1 MNTTE
6 TISLTFGDAGEN
18 HVGNQLIGK
27 IGSEGDGFT
36 CDELKQLASDMHGE
50 YHSFGQYENEEAG
63 IAVFRNVLDEEEM
76 NYMFQEM
83 TSFDWD
89 TKYYDVRR
97 KKVLNKKARHN
108 VLFMDGF
115 SQEPDYENK
124 KGRIVDTKNMPIF
137 TNFRKNLFHTISE
150 TLGFDK
156 INDLICEGNYY
167 YDNRRCGIGF
177 HGDSERRKVIA
188 LRLGG
193 SMKMKWRWY
202 HNSEIIGDTFEFEF
216 NGGDLYIM
224 SEKAVGHDWK
234 KRSKYTLRHAAGCE
248 KYIK

>member
-1 MNTTE
+1 MNSTE

-18 HVGNQLIGK
+18 HIGNQIIGK
-27 IGSEGDGFT
+27 IGEKGDGFT
-36 CDELKQLASDMHGE
+36 CNELKQLANDMHGE
-50 YHSFGQYENEEAG
+50 YYSFGEYDNEEAG
-63 IAVFRNVLDEEEM
+63 IAVFRAVLDEEEM
-76 NYMFQEM
+76 ENMFAEM
-83 TSFDWD
+83 SAFEWD
-89 TKYYDVRR
+89 KKYYDVRR
-97 KKVLNKKARHN
+97 KKVLNKNARHN
-108 VLFMDGF
+108 ILFMDGY
-115 SQEPDYENK
+115 SQEPNYEEK
-124 KGRIVDTKNMPIF
+124 KGRIINTADLHTFSKF
-137 TNFRKNLFHTISE
+137 KKHLFETISE

-167 YDNRRCGIGF
+167 YDNTRCGIGF

-202 HNSEIIGDTFEFEF
+202 HRSEIISDAFEFEF

-224 SEKAVGHDWK
+224 SEKAVGNDWK
-234 KRSKYTLRHAAGCE
+234 KKSKYTLRHAAGCE